1 MIRIIL
7 FGLPIKHIELVKS
20 NSQYEEKQAAGH
32 SPEKTMLSLL
42 WDLEELNHL
51 NQEARALTTAI
62 SVALD
67 VLAMPQTAQ
76 RKHNLPRQLGSIRTK
91 VCEVIKG
98 VYHFKRTPATH
109 SFVMMISSALRD
121 RKPYAIPIQ
130 CFPYAGLKESDMRRL
145 VTSIVEVMTR
155 EGMQIAGNDVLY
167 LISSTCTSS
176 VCVNSM

>member
-1 MIRIIL
+1 MKRSKQLDIPLKKQCSL
-7 FGLPIKHIELVKS
+7 FCG
-20 NSQYEEKQAAGH
+20 
-32 SPEKTMLSLL
+32 T
-42 WDLEELNHL
+42 EELNRL

-91 VCEVIKG
+91 VCEVVKG
-98 VYHFKRTPATH
+98 VFHFKRTPATH
-109 SFVMMISSALRD
+109 SFVMMISFALRD

-130 CFPYAGLKESDMRRL
+130 CFPYAGLKKSDMRRL

-167 LISSTCTSS
+167 LISSMCIFIICMCKFCAIYTNFVLCRFH
-176 VCVNSM
+176 